1 MDHRHTH
8 EALVFRVP
16 MLHPGD
22 ISGIKALIETGKVAA
37 TEILAIFGKT
47 EGNGCV
53 NDFTRG
59 YAVLAI
65 ETLLA
70 ETLGC
75 TRAEIGAKVAI
86 VISGGTEGGLSPHF
100 VVFAARALRQ
110 AMPGSGPGLAIGV
123 AFTRAFRPEEIGRV
137 AQVDETAAAVAR
149 AMEMAHID
157 SADDVHFVQMKC
169 PLLTNTQVADAAAS
183 GLTTATDDTYASMG
197 LSRSA
202 SALGVAV
209 ALGEVPRAQVSDQAI
224 GRDLSLWSGRASASS
239 GVELARTEVI
249 VLGNSPRWA
258 GSRSIHHAVMRD
270 GIDLSAVQSVLEQAG
285 MSAHGQLPSED
296 AARIDAVLVKAD
308 PPRSGAIRGRRHVM
322 WDDSDIHATRHA
334 RALVGGVVAAAIGRT
349 DLFVSG
355 GAEHQGPD
363 GGGPIAIIV
372 QH

>member
-1 MDHRHTH
+1 MDHPHTR

-22 ISGIKALIETGKVAA
+22 TSGIEDLIDTGAVEAS
-37 TEILAIFGKT
+37 EIVAIFGKT

-65 ETLLA
+65 ETMLA
-70 ETLGC
+70 EKRGC
-75 TRAEIGAKVAI
+75 ARTEIGQSVAI

-100 VVFAARALRQ
+100 VVFATRAAAEAR
-110 AMPGSGPGLAIGV
+110 PGPGLAIGV
-123 AFTRAFRPEEIGRV
+123 AFTRPFLPEEIGRT
-137 AQVDETAAAVAR
+137 AQVDETMEAIAR
-149 AMEMAHID
+149 AMTMAGVET
-157 SADDVHFVQMKC
+157 SDDVHFVQMKC
-169 PLLTNTQVADAAAS
+169 PLLTNTQVAEAAS
-183 GLTTATDDTYASMG
+183 RGATTASTDTYASMG
-197 LSRSA
+197 LSRAA
-202 SALGVAV
+202 SALGAAV
-209 ALGEVPRAQVSDQAI
+209 ALGEVSRSAITDEAI
-224 GRDLSLWSGRASASS
+224 GHDLSLWSGRASASS
-239 GVELARTEVI
+239 GVELSRTEVI
-249 VLGNSPRWA
+249 VLGNSARWA
-258 GSRSIHHAVMRD
+258 GNRTVHHAVMRD
-270 GIDLSAVQSVLEQAG
+270 GIDLGAVRAVLEQAG
-285 MSAHGQLPSED
+285 FNPTGQLPGPD

-372 QH
+372 QHP